1 MEKRPPVGTTLWI
14 AEEHLYYSG
23 GPGDPQIEFV
33 IYPCEVIGY
42 IVGHYVEI
50 KLVGKGPDGY
60 LNIRYCKL
68 DRLGKCLFDDPQNA
82 ALAAKRFTEQYE
94 TRWAYL
100 GYVRLRRLW
109 EKYLTEKASEI

>member
-94 TRWAYL
+94 TRGAYL
-100 GYVRLRRLW
+100 GYVRLRRPW